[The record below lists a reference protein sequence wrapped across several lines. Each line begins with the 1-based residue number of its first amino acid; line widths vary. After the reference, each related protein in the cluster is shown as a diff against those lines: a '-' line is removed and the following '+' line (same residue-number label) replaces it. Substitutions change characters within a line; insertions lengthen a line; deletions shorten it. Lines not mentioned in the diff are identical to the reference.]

1 MKKQKYNVAVVGAT
15 GVVGQEMIRILEQRN
30 FPVDKIKL
38 LASERSAGQ
47 FLGYKGKAEKVHLL
61 SEETFEGIDIGLF
74 SPGASVSAVYAP
86 KAGKA
91 GCVVI
96 DNTSQFRMDAD
107 VPLVVPE
114 VNPKA
119 IAQYKKRN
127 I

>member
-38 LASERSAGQ
+38 LASERSVGQ
-47 FLGYKGKAEKVHLL
+47 FLKYKGKAEKVHLL

-96 DNTSQFRMDAD
+96 EDRKSTRLKSSHGY
-107 VPLVVPE
+107 
-114 VNPKA
+114 
-119 IAQYKKRN
+119 ISY
-127 I
+127 